1 MAFKTIIQ
9 PVVVSTGT
17 YSNDQ
22 IFFEAVELQL
32 PAKSVRLVS
41 GFFIVNDTSTAD
53 LNNDECTI
61 HFFQKTATSD
71 ITYFGA
77 AGSSTSSISNFPN
90 NLGRR
95 EMGYMA
101 SLQISNKEI
110 EGVNSNQVGFHSPQV
125 YHIAHI
131 GEQGVDGSE
140 FPLMED
146 TTVTSIN
153 PGHTVFMVG
162 TIDGIDSGSPAFPA
176 TDSCRVILTF
186 EY

>member
-17 YSNDQ
+17 YSDNQ

-32 PAKSVRLVS
+32 PAQSVRLVS
-41 GFFIVNDTSTAD
+41 GFFLVDSADTAD
-53 LNNDECTI
+53 LTNDECAI

-71 ITYFGA
+71 KTYFGA
-77 AGSSTSSISNFPN
+77 AGSSVSGTANFPN
-90 NLGRR
+90 QTGRK
-95 EMGYMA
+95 EMGWMA
-101 SLQISNKEI
+101 SLQISNKEV
-110 EGVNSNQVGFHSPQV
+110 EGVNSNQIGFHSPQV

-131 GEQGVDGSE
+131 GEQAVDGSE

-162 TIDGIDSGSPAFPA
+162 TIDGISTSPSFPA
-176 TDSCRVILTF
+176 ADDCRLILTF

>member
-17 YSNDQ
+17 YSDNQ
-22 IFFEAVELQL
+22 ILFEGVELQL
-32 PAKSVRLVS
+32 PAQSVRLVS
-41 GFFIVNDTSTAD
+41 GFFIVDSVANPD
-53 LNNDECTI
+53 LNEDECAI
-61 HFFQKTATSD
+61 HFFQKTSTSD
-71 ITYFGA
+71 KTYFGV
-77 AGSSTSSISNFPN
+77 AGSSCDSTANFPN
-90 NLGRR
+90 NLSRR
-95 EMGYMA
+95 EMGWMA

-110 EGVNSNQVGFHSPQV
+110 EGTNGNQVGFHTPQV

-131 GEQGVDGSE
+131 GERAVEGSE

-162 TIDGIDSGSPAFPA
+162 TIDGISTSPAFPA

>member
-17 YSNDQ
+17 YSSDQ
-22 IFFEAVELQL
+22 ILFDAVELQL
-32 PAKSVRLVS
+32 PAQSVRLVS
-41 GFFIVNDTSTAD
+41 GFFIVDDTSTAD
-53 LNNDECTI
+53 LNEDECAI

-71 ITYFGA
+71 RTYFGA
-77 AGSSTSSISNFPN
+77 AGSSCNSADNFPN
-90 NLGRR
+90 NVRRR
-95 EMGYMA
+95 EMGWMA
-101 SLQISNKEI
+101 SLQISNKEV
-110 EGVNSNQVGFHSPQV
+110 EGVNGNQVGFHSPQV

-131 GEQGVDGSE
+131 GEQGVDGAE

-162 TIDGIDSGSPAFPA
+162 TIDGISTSPSFPA
-176 TDSCRVILTF
+176 TDSCRIILTF

>member
-17 YSNDQ
+17 YSDNQ

-41 GFFIVNDTSTAD
+41 GFFLVDSAD
-53 LNNDECTI
+53 LADLDIDECSI

-71 ITYFGA
+71 KTYFGA
-77 AGSSTSSISNFPN
+77 AGSSTSSTANFPN
-90 NLGRR
+90 QLGRK

-101 SLQISNKEI
+101 SLQISNKEV
-110 EGVNSNQVGFHSPQV
+110 EATNGNQIGFHSPQV

-131 GEQGVDGSE
+131 GETGVDGSE

-162 TIDGIDSGSPAFPA
+162 TIDGISTSPTFPA
-176 TDSCRVILTF
+176 TDSCRIILTF

>member
-17 YSNDQ
+17 YSDNQ
-22 IFFEAVELQL
+22 ILFEGVELQL

-41 GFFIVNDTSTAD
+41 GFFIVDSTSLPD
-53 LNNDECTI
+53 LNNDECAI

-71 ITYFGA
+71 TTYFGA
-77 AGSSTSSISNFPN
+77 AGSSTSGTANFPN
-90 NLGRR
+90 QLGRK
-95 EMGYMA
+95 EMGWMA
-101 SLQISNKEI
+101 SVQISNKEV
-110 EGVNSNQVGFHSPQV
+110 EGVNSNQIGFHSPQV

-162 TIDGIDSGSPAFPA
+162 TIDGISTSPAFAA

>member
-17 YSNDQ
+17 YSDDQ
-22 IFFEAVELQL
+22 ILFEAVELQL
-32 PAKSVRLVS
+32 PAKSVRLMS
-41 GFFIVNDTSTAD
+41 GFFLVDSGGSSD
-53 LNNDECTI
+53 LSSDECAI

-71 ITYFGA
+71 KTYFGA
-77 AGSSTSSISNFPN
+77 AGSSTGDTANFPN
-90 NLGRR
+90 QLGRK

-101 SLQISNKEI
+101 SVQISSREI
-110 EGVNSNQVGFHSPQV
+110 EATNGNQIGFHSPQV
-125 YHIAHI
+125 FHIGHI
-131 GEQGVDGSE
+131 GEIHIDGSE

-146 TTVTSIN
+146 TTLTSIN

-162 TIDGIDSGSPAFPA
+162 TIDGISTSPSFEAA
-176 TDSCRVILTF
+176 DICRVILTF